1 MAYCT
6 LTDVQRR
13 LPSLFI
19 NVLTNDAGGN
29 TLVQEPFDEAVEDA
43 DSLINSYLRSRY
55 AVPFA
60 TAPKVV
66 NRIAVDLVIYFLYQR
81 KSDMEMT
88 DAIRARYKDS
98 IKLLEG
104 IQTGVVNIDD
114 VPSGETV
121 IPAIVKTNKTSAD
134 RMFGR
139 SVLDR
144 F

>member
-60 TAPKVV
+60 TTPKVV

-98 IKLLEG
+98 ISLLEG
-104 IQTGVVNIDD
+104 IQTGRVNIDD